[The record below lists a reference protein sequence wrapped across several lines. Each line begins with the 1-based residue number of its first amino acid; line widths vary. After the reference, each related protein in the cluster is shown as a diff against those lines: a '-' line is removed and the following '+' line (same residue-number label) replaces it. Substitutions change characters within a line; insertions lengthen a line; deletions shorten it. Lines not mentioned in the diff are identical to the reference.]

1 MGILGVFIVFLAIF
15 LRIYYAQQHK
25 KQKLETA
32 ESSDSKAWA
41 IVTGENVLT

>member
-25 KQKLETA
+25 KRKLDATDA
-32 ESSDSKAWA
+32 STSK
-41 IVTGENVLT
+41 V